1 MDDKAPEPD
10 EDMHVGA
17 DDAPANENEEGEADE
32 TYLVPAGYGC
42 FSFQRGLLHRAART
56 YEIRSAGNKYEII
69 SAWLLE
75 GLAVTISREKW
86 NILSLNRKC
95 ATRLLPAPGILP

>member
-1 MDDKAPEPD
+1 MAMWPPRASRTKVSEFDHR
-10 EDMHVGA
+10 EDL
-17 DDAPANENEEGEADE
+17 
-32 TYLVPAGYGC
+32 T
-42 FSFQRGLLHRAART
+42 
-56 YEIRSAGNKYEII
+56 EIRSAGNKYEII